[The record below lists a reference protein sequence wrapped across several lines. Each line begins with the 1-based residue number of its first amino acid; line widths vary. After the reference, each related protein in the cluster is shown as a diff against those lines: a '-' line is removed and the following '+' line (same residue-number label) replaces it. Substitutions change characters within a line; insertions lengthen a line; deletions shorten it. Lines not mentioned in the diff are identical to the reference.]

1 MNRAA
6 CMILAAGLLAGCG
19 STPAIPDPSPSV
31 QTVDTSRF
39 ITEESAWS
47 FNGNPGREY
56 RTPSAIVRTTT
67 DDRIIRGRLPA
78 FVERSV
84 IHYQHAIISLPTPD
98 EPIET
103 YLMGNRPQWEQL
115 TKRLLGDKAS
125 IYLGIERG
133 GFTSGQ
139 RGVFYDI
146 GPRDSFI
153 ICAHEGWHQ
162 YSYSAFKDP
171 LPVWLDEGVAC
182 FMEGFKWDIAAPDR
196 PRFMPWAN
204 TERYDQLRIAASR
217 NALMPLHTILT
228 TRPQDLMARNASGDQ
243 LLTWYAQV
251 WAFVHFLYEAEGSRF
266 RAGLQQ
272 ILLDA
277 AAGNLY
283 TRVEHI
289 VGTDESR
296 LLRSRRVGAGVL
308 GAYLP
313 QFTLRELDLAY
324 QDYIQRITR
333 TGGRDAVV
341 AGQSPDP
348 EQ

>member
-1 MNRAA
+1 MNRDL
-6 CMILAAGLLAGCG
+6 CVILLASLLAGCG
-19 STPAIPDPSPSV
+19 STPKIPDPTPSV
-31 QTVDTSRF
+31 KTADTARY
-39 ITEESAWS
+39 IAEESAWS

-84 IHYQHAIISLPTPD
+84 IHYQHAIIALPSPE

-103 YLMGNRPQWEQL
+103 YLMGNRSQWEQL

-125 IYLGIERG
+125 IYLQIERG

-162 YSYSAFKDP
+162 YAHSVLQDP

-182 FMEGFKWDIAAPDR
+182 FMEGYRWDIAAPDR

-204 TERYDQLRIAASR
+204 TERYDQLRTASSR
-217 NALMPLHTILT
+217 GQLMPLHALIA
-228 TRPQDLMARNASGDQ
+228 TRPQDLMASNASGDQ
-243 LLTWYAQV
+243 LLTWYAQS
-251 WAFVHFLYEAEGSRF
+251 WALVHFLYEAEGSRF

-272 ILLDA
+272 MLLDA
-277 AAGNLY
+277 ASGELITHVERVAGS
-283 TRVEHI
+283 
-289 VGTDESR
+289 DESR

-313 QFTLRELDLAY
+313 QFTLGELDLAY
-324 QDYIQRITR
+324 QDYIRRITR

-341 AGQSPDP
+341 AGRSPDL
-348 EQ
+348 